1 MHGSS
6 RSPIKKQLAKRIVT
20 YFDQLDDARSRERSS
35 ERKGSRSRST
45 SKRSVIE
52 YEKDVEPYEDVELRK
67 KKLED
72 LKELMK
78 KELFK
83 AKTEGVTQPQPDD
96 IYKSVHGYPSFMK
109 SSRTHEQ
116 YRRKPTAEADLHA
129 FKKSIHKL
137 LEERVLKAEG
147 KNIEEEESMDIEEL
161 HQSIVSPEK
170 YQESVVISK
179 DPNNKSGEENLFDEQ
194 LYPIETK
201 KTIKS
206 KNSIEGSA
214 FDFHQRKSKE
224 IRRLQYA
231 ASFKERESSP
241 RITQERKSTITEYR
255 TRKPAETEEKN
266 NPNQNTLTGRQR
278 ERRTHP
284 DEGYPV
290 WVRLIVEGEVKEI
303 PAMLKHL
310 DGFKINPET
319 DTMEVVEKD
328 RVNVHPYDNSP
339 PEHVFQIIGGKVER
353 PNPSK
358 IAFEEECELVVQ
370 DAEGNRHPILF
381 YERNKPADD
390 AAKDDEVQQAPPEP
404 HPKPRTRIM
413 EEANCRVFDTIGKF
427 LGRGKLA
434 LEKFDKNTGEPIR
447 YAKGILLNS
456 EEKIEFVL
464 VKFYSEKDVALKRR
478 NLSNTQHLVEDTEII
493 EMSGYKVRCITL
505 VEKNQRATP
514 ELLFLLDGEYI
525 IQKSRLLDGESS
537 TCELE
542 DWRLFEGTLNYEEAP
557 NDREGTLWLVQHQQN
572 QAFDSMIQADN
583 FASGDGSYS
592 SNQRRLTGSKV
603 WHEKVRIE
611 LDETDPEN
619 DISNLLDRIKLI
631 LQTRKSTSKKTTTTT
646 TTTTVIKK
654 SEITQRKSVVEAKPL
669 PAAFEN
675 LEITVNC
682 PGGHKL
688 RIYLRPKGK
697 GKDIETIIKSTFS
710 EPVAKDPQQLFSIVA
725 DQTVLRPD
733 GERQLLNRNQEIPA
747 TINQLTNR
755 YDVRVVQFTEENLLE
770 EEERIRREK
779 EQQRLRLEQEE
790 QERIRIQREQEE
802 ARKKKEAEDKA
813 RREKEENDRLIRLEL
828 ERLKREAEAAE
839 QQRIKAEEEERLR
852 KKREADAAAER
863 LRIQAE
869 EEERLRKKRE
879 ADEAAERLRIQAEE
893 EERLRKKREAEAAEQ
908 LRIQAEEEER
918 LRKKREAEAA
928 ELLRIQAEEEERLRK
943 KREAEAAELLRIQA
957 EEQERLRKKR
967 ESEAAELLRIQAE
980 EEERL
985 RKKREADEA
994 AERLRIQAEEEERLR
1009 KLRDAEELQKQ
1020 LALEEERL
1028 RKKREAEA
1036 EELKRIQAEEEERL
1050 RRKREEE
1057 AEQLRIQAEEEERLR
1072 KKREAEAAEL
1082 LRIQAEEEERLRK
1095 KQEAEAAELKRIQA
1109 EEEERLRKKRE
1120 TEAAELL
1127 RLQAEEE
1134 ERAKKRREA
1143 ELAELLR
1150 IQAEEE
1156 ERQRRKKEA
1165 ELLQRQQEEEA
1176 ERLRKQREAEEI
1188 KRLQDEENK
1197 RIKNDIERKK
1207 REAEAAELLRIQA
1220 EEEERLR
1227 KQREAE
1233 LKRIEHEEAERA
1245 RLKREAELADLLRS
1259 QAEEEERAR
1268 KRREAEQA
1276 ELKRV
1281 QAEHDERHRKKRDAE
1296 AAELLRIQAEEEER
1310 QRRRREAE
1318 SQEIRR
1324 LQKEEEE
1331 KAKLRKSTDS
1341 KISKAPSQKKKESD
1355 EEEERRRQLEEIEQT
1370 QRKVRELK
1378 EALQKSRVETS
1389 SQELNV
1395 IKKTDKSGTSNRY
1408 ALGES
1413 NESEVFSK
1421 KADSQIKQTQ
1431 EMKWELKEE
1440 VERVSVPSKPKEPS
1454 KPASKPATS
1463 KQSAINK
1470 SVNNSDISRG
1480 HRKSEIVV
1488 IKKSTAALSDN
1499 DPKQKS
1505 IKYDG
1510 KKAATRKSEIGLS
1523 SHAVQRE
1530 TNTQSSRIRET
1541 QVNTTNQREIHES
1554 TLVVQEGKY
1563 TKIELNLENSEDDI
1577 DFIGYGTIKVH
1588 NKKDRSPSPHIK
1600 GNFVKISPARDIA
1613 AEVSKREERMVTTR
1627 AFTPISKQSERK
1639 EVQVI
1644 TTSKKSVISSSQVH
1658 QQQASAEHHD
1668 EMIIYNNRAAESLS
1682 EEERAALVIQYRY
1695 RFRIFRIRLLNS
1707 REYHNELA
1715 SQFTQEQLFE
1725 KYILF
1730 VRSLPNPTYSKKS
1743 FTIFIATIVDFKDD

>member
-52 YEKDVEPYEDVELRK
+52 HEKDVEPYEDVELRK

-109 SSRTHEQ
+109 SSRTQEQ
-116 YRRKPTAEADLHA
+116 FRRKPTVEADLHA

-137 LEERVLKAEG
+137 LEERVLNAEG
-147 KNIEEEESMDIEEL
+147 KNIEEEESMDMEEL
-161 HQSIVSPEK
+161 HQSIVSPER

-179 DPNNKSGEENLFDEQ
+179 DPNNKSGEENLFDDQ

-255 TRKPAETEEKN
+255 NKKPAETEEKT

-290 WVRLIVEGEVKEI
+290 WVRLIVDGEVKEI

-370 DAEGNRHPILF
+370 DADGNRHPILF
-381 YERNKPADD
+381 YERNKPTDEG
-390 AAKDDEVQQAPPEP
+390 AKDDEVVQAPPEP

-434 LEKFDKNTGEPIR
+434 LEKFDKSTGEPIR

-464 VKFYSEKDVALKRR
+464 VKFYSEKDVVLKRR

-505 VEKNQRATP
+505 IEKNQRATP
-514 ELLFLLDGEYI
+514 ELLFLLDGEYF

-557 NDREGTLWLVQHQQN
+557 NDREGTLWLVQQQQN
-572 QAFDSMIQADN
+572 QAFDSMVQADN

-611 LDETDPEN
+611 LDEADPEN

-631 LQTRKSTSKKTTTTT
+631 LQTRKSTTKKTTTTT
-646 TTTTVIKK
+646 TTTTVVKK
-654 SEITQRKSVVEAKPL
+654 SELTQRKSVVEAKPL

-682 PGGHKL
+682 PGGHRL

-697 GKDIETIIKSTFS
+697 GKDIEAVIKNTFS
-710 EPVAKDPQQLFSIVA
+710 EPVAKDQQQLFSIVA

-755 YDVRVVQFTEENLLE
+755 YDVRVVQFTEADLLE

-779 EQQRLRLEQEE
+779 DQERLRLEQEE
-790 QERIRIQREQEE
+790 QDRIRIQREQEE
-802 ARKKKEAEDKA
+802 ARRRKEAEDRA
-813 RREKEENDRLIRLEL
+813 RREKEESDRLIRLEL
-828 ERLKREAEAAE
+828 ERLKREADEAAE
-839 QQRIKAEEEERLR
+839 QERIEAEEEERLR
-852 KKREADAAAER
+852 KKREADEAER
-863 LRIQAE
+863 LRIQAEEEERLRKKRETEAEELRRIQAEEEERLRKKREAEAAELQRIQAEEQERLRKKREAEAEELRRIQAE

-879 ADEAAERLRIQAEE
+879 ADEAAELKRIQAEE
-893 EERLRKKREAEAAEQ
+893 EERLRKLREAEELQNQ
-908 LRIQAEEEER
+908 LALEEER

-943 KREAEAAELLRIQA
+943 KRE
-957 EEQERLRKKR
+957 
-967 ESEAAELLRIQAE
+967 
-980 EEERL
+980 
-985 RKKREADEA
+985 D
-994 AERLRIQAEEEERLR
+994 
-1009 KLRDAEELQKQ
+1009 
-1020 LALEEERL
+1020 
-1028 RKKREAEA
+1028 
-1036 EELKRIQAEEEERL
+1036 
-1050 RRKREEE
+1050 E
-1057 AEQLRIQAEEEERLR
+1057 AEQLRLQAEEEERLR

-1109 EEEERLRKKRE
+1109 EDEERLRKKRE
-1120 TEAAELL
+1120 AEA
-1127 RLQAEEE
+1127 
-1134 ERAKKRREA
+1134 
-1143 ELAELLR
+1143 AELLR

-1156 ERQRRKKEA
+1156 ERARKRREAELAELKRLQAEEEERLRKKKEA

-1176 ERLRKQREAEEI
+1176 ERLRKQREAEEL
-1188 KRLQDEENK
+1188 KRVQDEENK
-1197 RIKNDIERKK
+1197 RIKNDLERKK

-1227 KQREAE
+1227 KKREAE

-1245 RLKREAELADLLRS
+1245 RLKREAELAELLRS

-1281 QAEHDERHRKKRDAE
+1281 QAEQEERLRKKREAD

-1324 LQKEEEE
+1324 LQREEEE
-1331 KAKLRKSTDS
+1331 KAKLRKSTES
-1341 KISKAPSQKKKESD
+1341 KVSKAPSQKKKESD

-1395 IKKTDKSGTSNRY
+1395 IKKTDRSGTSNRY

-1440 VERVSVPSKPKEPS
+1440 VERVSVPSRPKEPS
-1454 KPASKPATS
+1454 KPASKPVTS
-1463 KQSAINK
+1463 KQSVVNK
-1470 SVNNSDISRG
+1470 SANNSDISRG
-1480 HRKSEIVV
+1480 YRKSEVV
-1488 IKKSTAALSDN
+1488 VTKKSTVALSDN
-1499 DPKQKS
+1499 NDAKKS
-1505 IKYDG
+1505 IKYEG

-1523 SHAVQRE
+1523 NHAVQRE
-1530 TNTQSSRIRET
+1530 TNTQNSRIRET
-1541 QVNTTNQREIHES
+1541 QINTTHQREIQES

-1613 AEVSKREERMVTTR
+1613 AEVAKREERMVTTR
-1627 AFTPISKQSERK
+1627 AFTPISKTSERK

-1658 QQQASAEHHD
+1658 QHQAQASAEQHD
-1668 EMIIYNNRAAESLS
+1668 QMIIYNNREAASLS

-1707 REYHNELA
+1707 REYHNDLA
-1715 SQFTQEQLFE
+1715 SQFTQEQLFD

>member
-35 ERKGSRSRST
+35 ERKASRSRST
-45 SKRSVIE
+45 SKRSIVE

-67 KKLED
+67 RKLED

-109 SSRTHEQ
+109 SSRTNDQ

-147 KNIEEEESMDIEEL
+147 KNIQEEESMDMEEL
-161 HQSIVSPEK
+161 HQSIVSPGK

-179 DPNNKSGEENLFDEQ
+179 DPNNKSGEENLFDDQ

-241 RITQERKSTITEYR
+241 RITHERKSTITEYR
-255 TRKPAETEEKN
+255 NKRPAETEEKT
-266 NPNQNTLTGRQR
+266 NPNQTTLTGRQR

-290 WVRLIVEGEVKEI
+290 WVRLIVDGEVKEI

-339 PEHVFQIIGGKVER
+339 PEHIFQIIGGKVER

-370 DAEGNRHPILF
+370 DADGNRHPILF
-381 YERNKPADD
+381 YERNKPADE
-390 AAKDDEVQQAPPEP
+390 AAKDEEVEQAPPEP
-404 HPKPRTRIM
+404 HPKPKTRIM

-434 LEKFDKNTGEPIR
+434 LEKYDKSNGEPIR

-464 VKFYSEKDVALKRR
+464 VKFYSDKDVVLKRR
-478 NLSNTQHLVEDTEII
+478 NLTNTQHLVEDTEII

-505 VEKNQRATP
+505 VEKTSRATP
-514 ELLFLLDGEYI
+514 ELLFMLDGEFF
-525 IQKSRLLDGESS
+525 IQKSRLLDGENS

-542 DWRLFEGTLNYEEAP
+542 DWRLFEGTLSYEEAP

-583 FASGDGSYS
+583 FASGDGSTN
-592 SNQRRLTGSKV
+592 SNQKRLAGSKV

-631 LQTRKSTSKKTTTTT
+631 LQTRKSTTKKITTT
-646 TTTTVIKK
+646 TTTTVTKK
-654 SEITQRKSVVEAKPL
+654 SELSQRKSVVEAKPL
-669 PAAFEN
+669 PSAFEN

-682 PGGHKL
+682 PGGHRL

-697 GKDIETIIKSTFS
+697 GREIETIIKSTFS
-710 EPVAKDPQQLFSIVA
+710 EPVAKDQQQLFSIVA

-747 TINQLTNR
+747 AVNQLTNR
-755 YDVRVVQFTEENLLE
+755 YDVRVVQFTEEDLLN
-770 EEERIRREK
+770 EEERIRRERDL
-779 EQQRLRLEQEE
+779 ERLRIEQEE
-790 QERIRIQREQEE
+790 QDRLRLQREQEE
-802 ARKKKEAEDKA
+802 ALRRKEAEDKA
-813 RREKEENDRLIRLEL
+813 RREKEEGDRLLRLEL

-839 QQRIKAEEEERLR
+839 QQRLK
-852 KKREADAAAER
+852 
-863 LRIQAE
+863 AE

-893 EERLRKKREAEAAEQ
+893 EDRLRKKREAGAEELRRIQADEEERLRKKREAEAEE
-908 LRIQAEEEER
+908 LRRIQAEEEER
-918 LRKKREAEAA
+918 LRKKREAEAE
-928 ELLRIQAEEEERLRK
+928 ELKRIQAEE
-943 KREAEAAELLRIQA
+943 A
-957 EEQERLRKKR
+957 
-967 ESEAAELLRIQAE
+967 
-980 EEERL
+980 ERL

-1009 KLRDAEELQKQ
+1009 KLREAEDLQKQ
-1020 LALEEERL
+1020 LTVEEERL

-1036 EELKRIQAEEEERL
+1036 EELRRIQAEEEERL
-1050 RRKREEE
+1050 RKKREEE
-1057 AEQLRIQAEEEERLR
+1057 AEQLRIQAEEEERQR
-1072 KKREAEAAEL
+1072 KKREAEAEEL

-1095 KQEAEAAELKRIQA
+1095 KQEAEAEELRRIQA

-1120 TEAAELL
+1120 AEASELL
-1127 RLQAEEE
+1127 RIQREEE
-1134 ERAKKRREA
+1134 ERARKRREA

-1150 IQAEEE
+1150 LQNEEE
-1156 ERQRRKKEA
+1156 ERLRKKREA
-1165 ELLQRQQEEEA
+1165 ELLERQQEEEA
-1176 ERLRKQREAEEI
+1176 DRLRKQREAEDL
-1188 KRLQDEENK
+1188 KRQQDEDNK
-1197 RIKNDIERKK
+1197 RIKSELERKK
-1207 REAEAAELLRIQA
+1207 REAEAAELLRIQT
-1220 EEEERLR
+1220 EEEERQR
-1227 KQREAE
+1227 KLREAE
-1233 LKRIEHEEAERA
+1233 LKRLEFEEAERL
-1245 RLKREAELADLLRS
+1245 RLKREAELKELLRS

-1268 KRREAEQA
+1268 KRRDAEQA

-1281 QAEHDERHRKKRDAE
+1281 QAEQEERARKKREAE
-1296 AAELLRIQAEEEER
+1296 AAELLRIQSEEEER
-1310 QRRRREAE
+1310 QRKRREAE
-1318 SQEIRR
+1318 SQEIKRV
-1324 LQKEEEE
+1324 QKEE
-1331 KAKLRKSTDS
+1331 LRKSTES

-1395 IKKTDKSGTSNRY
+1395 IKKTDRSGTSNRY

-1421 KADSQIKQTQ
+1421 KGESQIKQTQ

-1440 VERVSVPSKPKEPS
+1440 VERVSVPSKPKEPT
-1454 KPASKPATS
+1454 KPASKQATS
-1463 KQSAINK
+1463 KNSVINK
-1470 SVNNSDISRG
+1470 SANNSDISRG
-1480 HRKSEIVV
+1480 HRKSEMV
-1488 IKKSTAALSDN
+1488 IKKSTVALSDN

-1510 KKAATRKSEIGLS
+1510 KKAAARKSEIGYS

-1530 TNTQSSRIRET
+1530 TNTQTSRIRET
-1541 QVNTTNQREIHES
+1541 QINTTNQREVQES
-1554 TLVVQEGKY
+1554 TLIVQEGKY

-1639 EVQVI
+1639 DVQVI
-1644 TTSKKSVISSSQVH
+1644 TTSKKSVITSSQVQQQ

-1668 EMIIYNNRAAESLS
+1668 ELIIYNNRTAASLS

-1725 KYILF
+1725 KYIMF

>member
-20 YFDQLDDARSRERSS
+20 YFDQLDDARGRERSS

-45 SKRSVIE
+45 SKKSIIE
-52 YEKDVEPYEDVELRK
+52 YDKDVEPYEDVEVRK

-116 YRRKPTAEADLHA
+116 YRRKPTAEADLVA

-147 KNIEEEESMDIEEL
+147 KNIEEEESMDMEEL
-161 HQSIVSPEK
+161 HQSIISPGK
-170 YQESVVISK
+170 YQESVVISNV
-179 DPNNKSGEENLFDEQ
+179 PNNSKTGEENMFDDQ

-241 RITQERKSTITEYR
+241 RITHERKSTITEYR
-255 TRKPAETEEKN
+255 SKKPAETEEKQ
-266 NPNQNTLTGRQR
+266 NPNSNQNTLTGRQR

-290 WVRLIVEGEVKEI
+290 WVRLIVNGEVKEI

-339 PEHVFQIIGGKVER
+339 PEHIFQIIGGKVER

-358 IAFEEECELVVQ
+358 ITFEEECELVVQ
-370 DAEGNRHPILF
+370 DADGNRHPILF
-381 YERNKPADD
+381 YERSKPAEE
-390 AAKDDEVQQAPPEP
+390 AAKDDEVVQAPPEP
-404 HPKPRTRIM
+404 HPKPKTRIM

-434 LEKFDKNTGEPIR
+434 LEKYDKSTGEPIR

-464 VKFYSEKDVALKRR
+464 VKFYSEKDVVLKRR
-478 NLSNTQHLVEDTEII
+478 NLTNTQHLVDDSEII

-505 VEKNQRATP
+505 VEKTPRATP
-514 ELLFLLDGEYI
+514 ELLFLLDGEYV

-542 DWRLFEGTLNYEEAP
+542 DWRLFEGTLSYEEAP

-572 QAFDSMIQADN
+572 QAFESMIQADT
-583 FASGDGSYS
+583 FSSGEGAYS
-592 SNQRRLTGSKV
+592 SNQKRLTGSKV

-611 LDETDPEN
+611 LDEADPEH
-619 DISNLLDRIKLI
+619 DISNLLDRIKMI
-631 LQTRKSTSKKTTTTT
+631 LEARKTTSKKTTTTT
-646 TTTTVIKK
+646 TTTTVVKK
-654 SEITQRKSVVEAKPL
+654 SELTQRKSVVEAKPL

-682 PGGHKL
+682 PGGHRL

-697 GKDIETIIKSTFS
+697 GGEIDTVINSTFS
-710 EPVAKDPQQLFSIVA
+710 DPAPKDQQQLFSIVA

-733 GERQLLNRNQEIPA
+733 GERQLLNRKQEVPA
-747 TINQLTNR
+747 PINQLTNR
-755 YDVRVVQFTEENLLE
+755 YDVRIVQFTEADLLRE
-770 EEERIRREK
+770 EEQTQNDREL
-779 EQQRLRLEQEE
+779 ERLRIEQEE
-790 QERIRIQREQEE
+790 EERIRIQREQEE
-802 ARKKKEAEDKA
+802 ARRKKEAEDKA
-813 RREKEENDRLIRLEL
+813 RREKEESDRLIRLEL
-828 ERLKREAEAAE
+828 ERLKREAE
-839 QQRIKAEEEERLR
+839 
-852 KKREADAAAER
+852 DAAER

-869 EEERLRKKRE
+869 EEERLKKKRE
-879 ADEAAERLRIQAEE
+879 EEAAEQLRIQKEE
-893 EERLRKKREAEAAEQ
+893 EERLRKKREAETAEQ

-928 ELLRIQAEEEERLRK
+928 ELKRIQSEEEERLRK
-943 KREAEAAELLRIQA
+943 KREADAAELLRIQA
-957 EEQERLRKKR
+957 EEHERLKKKR
-967 ESEAAELLRIQAE
+967 ETEAAELLRIQAE

-985 RKKREADEA
+985 RKKKEADEA
-994 AERLRIQAEEEERLR
+994 AERLRIQSEEEERLRKISEAEELQKQLSIEEDRLKKKKEEEAAELLRIQAEEEERLR
-1009 KLRDAEELQKQ
+1009 K
-1020 LALEEERL
+1020 
-1028 RKKREAEA
+1028 KK
-1036 EELKRIQAEEEERL
+1036 
-1050 RRKREEE
+1050 EEE

-1082 LRIQAEEEERLRK
+1082 LRIQAEEEERLK
-1095 KQEAEAAELKRIQA
+1095 KKREAEAAELKRIQQ
-1109 EEEERLRKKRE
+1109 EEEERLRKKRDA
-1120 TEAAELL
+1120 EAEEL
-1127 RLQAEEE
+1127 RRIQAEEE

-1150 IQAEEE
+1150 LQNEEE
-1156 ERQRRKKEA
+1156 ERLRKKKEA
-1165 ELLQRQQEEEA
+1165 ELLERQQEEES
-1176 ERLRKQREAEEI
+1176 ERLRRQKEADDL
-1188 KRLQDEENK
+1188 KRQQDEENK
-1197 RIKNDIERKK
+1197 RIKNEIDRKK
-1207 REAEAAELLRIQA
+1207 KE
-1220 EEEERLR
+1220 
-1227 KQREAE
+1227 
-1233 LKRIEHEEAERA
+1233 
-1245 RLKREAELADLLRS
+1245 
-1259 QAEEEERAR
+1259 
-1268 KRREAEQA
+1268 
-1276 ELKRV
+1276 
-1281 QAEHDERHRKKRDAE
+1281 AE

-1310 QRRRREAE
+1310 QRKLREAEQKKIENEEAERIRLKREAEMAELLKSQAEEEDRARKRRDAELAELKRVQAEQEERARKKRETEAAELQRIQAEEEERSRKRREAE
-1318 SQEIRR
+1318 SLEIKR

-1331 KAKLRKSTDS
+1331 KAKLRKSTES
-1341 KISKAPSQKKKESD
+1341 KISKAPSQKKKETD

-1440 VERVSVPSKPKEPS
+1440 VERVSVPSKPKEQS
-1454 KPASKPATS
+1454 KPASKLASS
-1463 KQSAINK
+1463 KNAVINK
-1470 SVNNSDISRG
+1470 SVNTSEISKG
-1480 HRKSEIVV
+1480 HRKSEVV
-1488 IKKSTAALSDN
+1488 IKKSAVALSDN

-1505 IKYDG
+1505 IKYEG
-1510 KKAATRKSEIGLS
+1510 KKAAARKSEIGYS

-1530 TNTQSSRIRET
+1530 SNTQTSRIRET
-1541 QVNTTNQREIHES
+1541 QVNTTNQREIQES
-1554 TLVVQEGKY
+1554 TLIMQEGKY

-1613 AEVSKREERMVTTR
+1613 AEVSKREERLVTTR

-1658 QQQASAEHHD
+1658 QHHSSADHHN
-1668 EMIIYNNRAAESLS
+1668 ELIKYNNQSASSLT
-1682 EEERAALVIQYRY
+1682 EEERAALVIQYRA

-1715 SQFTQEQLFE
+1715 SRFTQEQLFE
-1725 KYILF
+1725 KYIMF